1 MLIFPFAGGCR
12 FSPMLLGVVG
22 VVGCDSLSFIS
33 LVTQPE
39 KSSNLI
45 WRIWPFKCHSDFR
58 DLGAQALRKNAIWW
72 RPEGVAGART
82 DIWNADSLPVQGRL
96 FCVFMNVGIS
106 WRTDGVRWGHFSS
119 WIFL

>member
-58 DLGAQALRKNAIWW
+58 DLGPRLSERTQYGGVQKGLLVHAQ
-72 RPEGVAGART
+72 
-82 DIWNADSLPVQGRL
+82 
-96 FCVFMNVGIS
+96 
-106 WRTDGVRWGHFSS
+106 
-119 WIFL
+119 IFGMLTRCPSKEDCFAYS